1 MVGVDV
7 SCLAANVSVNSFGAA
22 NSVAV
27 ASTIPS
33 SKPSG
38 RKPSRFDRLLPDSL
52 PLQPDH
58 LFLPSASTHPDS
70 SDKEISSSTADNITA
85 ITTAKGSSSN
95 KQKKNSCHNGHRT
108 KRGSTP
114 ASKLDLAAPCALLSE
129 WIYDPSPSVSVL
141 VNLLEEDVIV
151 KVEETGQR
159 LHVKAGGQVR
169 DEWNEKETAPDLCT
183 SKAHVSPL
191 HQSTSSLSMLTAYG
205 RFL

>member
-7 SCLAANVSVNSFGAA
+7 SCLAANVSVNSFGVA

-38 RKPSRFDRLLPDSL
+38 LKPSRFDRLLPDFL
-52 PLQPDH
+52 PLQPDNSN
-58 LFLPSASTHPDS
+58 LLLPSSSAYHDS
-70 SDKEISSSTADNITA
+70 REQEISSSTADNIPA

-95 KQKKNSCHNGHRT
+95 KKKKSSRNDDHPKNS
-108 KRGSTP
+108 GSMP

-141 VNLLEEDVIV
+141 VNLLEEDVVV

-159 LHVKAGGQVR
+159 LHIKAGGQVR
-169 DEWNEKETAPDLCT
+169 GRRNENKKLAL
-183 SKAHVSPL
+183 V
-191 HQSTSSLSMLTAYG
+191 
-205 RFL
+205 